1 MIKLF
6 SPNIKYRGGAASG
19 GGGGQQAAAFDKPYY
34 HISLRL
40 LRVVSVLVEKYYR
53 YVIKKQS
60 FSLWLKSVSVNKRIK

>member
-1 MIKLF
+1 VCSLVIKLF
-6 SPNIKYRGGAASG
+6 SPNIKYRGGGGGGGGGS

-53 YVIKKQS
+53 
-60 FSLWLKSVSVNKRIK
+60 